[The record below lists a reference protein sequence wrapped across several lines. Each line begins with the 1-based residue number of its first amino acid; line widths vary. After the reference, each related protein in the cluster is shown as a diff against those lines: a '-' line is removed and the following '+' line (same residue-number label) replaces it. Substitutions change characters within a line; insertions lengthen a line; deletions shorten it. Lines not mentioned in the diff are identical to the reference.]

1 MGDMEC
7 TANSHNPKED
17 RRRRRKNSNKQ
28 KTSNKMIILNLNRSI
43 IIFNLSGI
51 KI

>member
-1 MGDMEC
+1 MDDMEY

-17 RRRRRKNSNKQ
+17 RRRRKNSNKQ

-43 IIFNLSGI
+43 ITFNLSGI